1 MAECA
6 QTCDL
11 QSLRGVQYHLWKYH
25 CNTSTSQI
33 CTLWR
38 WQHGHTNIISPMSN
52 VSVIHDPSVHCNLSG
67 RYTENSHSTRLP
79 DLAINYRFRQCLL
92 PLTSILF
99 AIAQQQDHSPL
110 PSGVIWE
117 GIYIT
122 QFMSPQLGAQC
133 RTPYHR
139 YIKMG
144 PIKLPLHHL
153 DDFCSVP
160 DDWTSTEHHF
170 ILLPPFGR

>member
-1 MAECA
+1 
-6 QTCDL
+6 
-11 QSLRGVQYHLWKYH
+11 
-25 CNTSTSQI
+25 
-33 CTLWR
+33 
-38 WQHGHTNIISPMSN
+38 MSN

-144 PIKLPLHHL
+144 PINRSNTRLA
-153 DDFCSVP
+153 S
-160 DDWTSTEHHF
+160 
-170 ILLPPFGR
+170 LLTTGLSPTWPAHTG

>member
-1 MAECA
+1 MEVP
-6 QTCDL
+6 L
-11 QSLRGVQYHLWKYH
+11 QHIHLA
-25 CNTSTSQI
+25 
-33 CTLWR
+33 
-38 WQHGHTNIISPMSN
+38 
-52 VSVIHDPSVHCNLSG
+52 NLHIVKMTTG
-67 RYTENSHSTRLP
+67 TYKENSHSTRLP

-122 QFMSPQLGAQC
+122 QFMGPQLGAQC

-144 PIKLPLHHL
+144 PIN
-153 DDFCSVP
+153 
-160 DDWTSTEHHF
+160 
-170 ILLPPFGR
+170 ILSDTYVCTWISIMWCIWHGC